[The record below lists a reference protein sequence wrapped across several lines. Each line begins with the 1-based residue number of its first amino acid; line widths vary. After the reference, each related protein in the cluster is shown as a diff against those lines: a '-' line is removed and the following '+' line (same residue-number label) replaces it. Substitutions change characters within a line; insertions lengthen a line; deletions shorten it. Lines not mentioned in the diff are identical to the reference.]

1 MEEFPEIVI
10 LGATIGSRR
19 DRENEQEEVEL
30 NGGKRNKQVGNKT
43 DWENFINC
51 TP

>member
-1 MEEFPEIVI
+1 MEELPEIVI

-30 NGGKRNKQVGNKT
+30 NAEKEISR
-43 DWENFINC
+43 WEIKPIGR
-51 TP
+51 TS